1 MEPKLYKL
9 EIYSGGALLFYVGR
23 RQTLDNAR
31 REARYIIKQ
40 RNEAV
45 SVDIWNTETNTF
57 VERIVP

>member
-9 EIYSGGALLFYVGR
+9 EIYSGGNLLFYVGR